1 MPNFAIDKQLVL
13 IRVGWESHE
22 LKLAGVR
29 SSSHK
34 TWNEMKKEKTTK
46 QLLGAWVCDL
56 ANRLINDSETPM
68 TQSEAFRRA
77 HLARELVAAL
87 GQGIVVFE
95 YVKKDGSPRLAQ
107 GTLCKGVSEKYDAYE
122 YKTDSHDKDKYSE
135 LDIPYWDLDKE
146 AFRNFSVARVV
157 GIHGVVIPNYR
168 ENNGLNRLNGLI
180 EFV

>member
-1 MPNFAIDKQLVL
+1 
-13 IRVGWESHE
+13 
-22 LKLAGVR
+22 
-29 SSSHK
+29 
-34 TWNEMKKEKTTK
+34 MKKVKQEEKD
-46 QLLGAWVCDL
+46 LMNRWVFDH
-56 ANRLINDSETPM
+56 ANAMIEELNMDR
-68 TQSEAFRRA
+68 SEAFRRA
-77 HLARELVAAL
+77 HLARELVEAL

-95 YVKKDGSPRLAQ
+95 YVKKDGTPRLAQ

-135 LDIPYWDLDKE
+135 LDTPYWDLDKE

>member
-1 MPNFAIDKQLVL
+1 MTKEEKDLMNRWVFDHANAMI
-13 IRVGWESHE
+13 EE
-22 LKLAGVR
+22 LNMDR
-29 SSSHK
+29 
-34 TWNEMKKEKTTK
+34 
-46 QLLGAWVCDL
+46 
-56 ANRLINDSETPM
+56 
-68 TQSEAFRRA
+68 SEAFHRA

-122 YKTDSHDKDKYSE
+122 YKTDSHDNDKYSK

-146 AFRNFSVARVV
+146 AYRNFSVARVV
-157 GIHGVVIPNYR
+157 KIYGVVIKSAPAGQKLDKIEPKIDQND
-168 ENNGLNRLNGLI
+168 LI